1 MSKNKAEIML
11 HPIRLKIVQTLI
23 NGRRLT
29 VQEIGKQLHEVP
41 QASLYRHLKQLLDA
55 GIIAIVEENKIRGAM
70 EKVYALTDGAE
81 SIDDD
86 DFLNGSKEEHM
97 DYFMRF
103 LMTVLADFENYVD
116 QENFNMVEDG
126 VGYRQAV
133 YYASDDE
140 FKNFLNEMR
149 GAMKKVI
156 GNEPSEIRRKRT
168 LSTIMTTEHYPTESE

>member
-1 MSKNKAEIML
+1 MSKSKADIML

-29 VQEIGKQLHEVP
+29 VQEIGKQLNEVP
-41 QASLYRHLKQLLDA
+41 QASLYRHLKQLVEA
-55 GIIAIVEENKIRGAM
+55 GIIVSVEENKVRGAM

-81 SIDDD
+81 SIDED

-103 LMTVLADFENYVD
+103 IMTVLADFENYVD

-126 VGYRQAV
+126 VGYRKAV

-140 FKNFLNEMR
+140 FKDFLNEMR
-149 GAMKKVI
+149 NVVKKVI
-156 GNEPSEIRRKRT
+156 GNEPTESRRKRT
-168 LSTIMTTEHYPTESE
+168 LSTIMTTEHHQTRS